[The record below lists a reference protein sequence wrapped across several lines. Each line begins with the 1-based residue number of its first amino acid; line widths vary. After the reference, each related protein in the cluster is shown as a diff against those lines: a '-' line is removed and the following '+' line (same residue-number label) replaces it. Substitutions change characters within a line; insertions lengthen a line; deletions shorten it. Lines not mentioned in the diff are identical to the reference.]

1 MGLSEQEIN
10 VKGTGDGLI
19 ISFKSKKWNEIHPA
33 LIRKIDENTS
43 FFTSARVALDVGEC
57 AVKAVEMGKL
67 CDELS
72 EKNISIWAILSTC
85 DSTLKNAQSFGIPT
99 QLGLK
104 KTNALKEESLTVDGE
119 SALWIERTLRA
130 GYRIETKCHV
140 IVMGDVNPGAEIISA
155 GNIFIWG
162 RMNGSAHAGAEGNQD
177 AKIYAL
183 QMKPTQLRIANLTAT
198 PFTGKIKGQAELA
211 CIEDNKITI
220 KVWTSQ
226 KQI

>member
-1 MGLSEQEIN
+1 MGLSDQEIN

-33 LIRKIDENTS
+33 LIGKINENTS

-57 AVKAVEMGKL
+57 VIKAVEMGKL

-72 EKNISIWAILSTC
+72 EKSISIWAILSTC

-99 QLGLK
+99 KLGLK
-104 KTNALKEESLTVDGE
+104 KTKTLKEDSLTVDGE
-119 SALWIERTLRA
+119 PAVWIERTLRA

-140 IVMGDVNPGAEIISA
+140 IVMGDVNPGAEIVSA
-155 GNIFIWG
+155 GNIFVWG
-162 RMNGSAHAGAEGNQD
+162 RMNGAVHAGAEGDQN

-183 QMKPTQLRIANLTAT
+183 QMKPTQLRIADLTAT
-198 PFTGKIKGQAELA
+198 PNAGKIKSQAELA
-211 CIEDNKITI
+211 CIEDNKIAF
-220 KVWTSQ
+220 KAWTSK
-226 KQI
+226 KQN